1 MISAASYLIIGLIA
15 AIATAASMP
24 FVIRLAHHQNWLATP
39 DERRMHPVPT
49 PDVGGI
55 AMFIG
60 VLVAVV
66 AASLISDFDSLFQ
79 DSTEIVGVVVA
90 CAIIFVLG
98 LLDDIRDISPPAKVA
113 GIVVAAIALVWF
125 GVTMFQFRVPFL
137 EETSCRSRTL
147 GH

>member
-1 MISAASYLIIGLIA
+1 
-15 AIATAASMP
+15 MP
-24 FVIRLAHHQNWLATP
+24 FVIRFAHHQNWLATP

-66 AASLISDFDSLFQ
+66 AASLINDFDSLFQ

-98 LLDDIRDISPPAKVA
+98 LLDDIRDRLALQSERVRNAQEYARLLDPA
-113 GIVVAAIALVWF
+113 
-125 GVTMFQFRVPFL
+125 T
-137 EETSCRSRTL
+137 TD
-147 GH
+147 